1 MQKELDGIF
10 ILCLSYIFFFFFFCH
25 HWFCRITI
33 IIIIIIIIIITIII
47 IIIIILVLWWIYF
60 YYFTLASRV
69 LYVWMMLSLVDVGRF
84 SKFDIS
90 SSCIISTKH

>member
-1 MQKELDGIF
+1 MVFLF
-10 ILCLSYIFFFFFFCH
+10 SVFHIFFSFLFFCH
-25 HWFCRITI
+25 HWFCRIT
-33 IIIIIIIIIITIII
+33 IIIIIIITIII

-60 YYFTLASRV
+60 YYFTLASWV
-69 LYVWMMLSLVDVGRF
+69 LYVWMLLSLVDVGRF

>member
-1 MQKELDGIF
+1 MVFLF
-10 ILCLSYIFFFFFFCH
+10 SVFHIFFLFFFCH
-25 HWFCRITI
+25 HWFCRIT
-33 IIIIIIIIIITIII
+33 IIIIIIIIITIII